1 VGAHTSQHSCP
12 LCANSHCGFYVRD
25 HARSYFRCGLCS
37 LIFAD
42 PSAHLPPE
50 EEKRRYDQHQNNPD
64 DPGYRR
70 FLNRLAAPLIERLRA
85 RTLTQEGLDFGCGPG
100 PTLSLMLQ
108 EQGFSMRL
116 YDPYYFPTLFVLSSK
131 YDFVTC
137 TEAVEHFFHP
147 AKEWE
152 LFMKLLKRG
161 GWLGLMTKLADGN
174 PDNFLSWHYTK
185 DPTHVSFFSRDTFR
199 WLAERDSM
207 DLEFIGDDVIILRKL

>member
-1 VGAHTSQHSCP
+1 V
-12 LCANSHCGFYVRD
+12 
-25 HARSYFRCGLCS
+25 CS

-42 PSAHLPPE
+42 PSARLTPD

-70 FLNRLAAPLIERLRA
+70 FLNRLAVPLIERLRT
-85 RTLTQEGLDFGCGPG
+85 RTSPQEGLDFGCGPG

-108 EQGFSMRL
+108 EQGFSVKL
-116 YDPYYFPTLFVLSSK
+116 YDPYYAPTLSVLSSK

-152 LFMKLLKRG
+152 LFMKLLKPG

-174 PDNFLSWHYTK
+174 PEGFLSWHYTK
-185 DPTHVSFFSRDTFR
+185 DPTHVSFLSRDTFR
-199 WLAERDSM
+199 WLAERNAM
-207 DLEFIGDDVIILRKL
+207 DLEFVGDDVILLRKRAS